1 SLPWRSFLRYA
12 IRRLGCTL
20 ATLLLDLRSSGG
32 LHPDHSWL
40 RVHVGDR
47 SSLLAQTHFWLP
59 NHGGRDN
66 DDRDYQ
72 FRCVGTPH
80 VRRGS
85 DVGRQHVFCH
95 LNDARR
101 GSDRDQDLQLAR
113 HDVRR
118 QDSAGSA
125 DVLLPRLPFPISDCG
140 SDWSDAG
147 RCSFQLAA
155 HGFLLRRRSLSLRF
169 DWRSPLRALR
179 RLLLLVSEGFRQAAE
194 PQTGALAFLA
204 FHDRLPSDFR
214 HDAFLRSARNAAT
227 HFHIRPRSRLGDAQP
242 YRLGRRDLSGSR
254 GSLSGYQH
262 PALTEARPKS
272 GQ

>member
-12 IRRLGCTL
+12 IRRLGRTL

-47 SSLLAQTHFWLP
+47 SSLLAQTHFRLP
-59 NHGGRDN
+59 NHGRRDD

-72 FRCVGTPH
+72 FRCVGTPY
-80 VRRGS
+80 VRRRY
-85 DVGRQHVFCH
+85 DIGRQHVLCR
-95 LNDARR
+95 LNDARW

-125 DVLLPRLPFPISDCG
+125 DDLLPRFPFPVSDCWF
-140 SDWSDAG
+140 DRNHAG

-155 HGFLLRRRSLSLRF
+155 HGFLLCRRALSLRF
-169 DWRSPLRALR
+169 DWRSALR
-179 RLLLLVSEGFRQAAE
+179 SLRWLLLLVPEGFRQAAK

-204 FHDRLPSDFR
+204 FHDRLPSNFR

-227 HFHIRPRSRLGDAQP
+227 HFHIRPWTRLGDAQP

-254 GSLSGYQH
+254 RSLSGYQH
-262 PALTEARPKS
+262 PAFAEARAKG